1 MPLYGS
7 QSGMPTPVYPGQ
19 QFVLFDGTETPAL
32 GVKSVAFERVPNWDG
47 HPSAMTFTA
56 VFPNAPTA
64 TVQIQASN
72 DDIDA
77 NYQVMQSITTKQG
90 FYPDYGELRFY
101 RAVLSAYSA
110 GLMPKIIVQR

>member
-7 QSGMPTPVYPGQ
+7 QPGMPTPVYPGQ
-19 QFVLFDGTETPAL
+19 QFVLFSGTETPAL

-72 DDIDA
+72 DDA
-77 NYQVMQSITTKQG
+77 EAHYQTLQAINTITGWYSDQG
-90 FYPDYGELRFY
+90 QFRYY
-101 RAVLSAYSA
+101 RCVLSAYAS
-110 GLMPKIIVQR
+110 GGMPVVIVQR